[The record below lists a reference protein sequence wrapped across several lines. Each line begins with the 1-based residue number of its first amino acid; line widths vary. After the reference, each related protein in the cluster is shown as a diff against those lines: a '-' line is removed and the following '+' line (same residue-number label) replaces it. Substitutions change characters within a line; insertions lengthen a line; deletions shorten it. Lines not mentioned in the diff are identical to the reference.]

1 MYNKQTKITFCE
13 LCLVNFLF
21 LLRCCPIYQISR
33 KMQKIKF
40 YIISELPSGNKQDH
54 AFKNLEINQGKMK
67 QGYLCGQ
74 SVTSNFK
81 VLC

>member
-1 MYNKQTKITFCE
+1 
-13 LCLVNFLF
+13 
-21 LLRCCPIYQISR
+21 
-33 KMQKIKF
+33 MQKIKF

-54 AFKNLEINQGKMK
+54 AFKNLEINQGKIK
-67 QGYLCGQ
+67 QGYLCDQ